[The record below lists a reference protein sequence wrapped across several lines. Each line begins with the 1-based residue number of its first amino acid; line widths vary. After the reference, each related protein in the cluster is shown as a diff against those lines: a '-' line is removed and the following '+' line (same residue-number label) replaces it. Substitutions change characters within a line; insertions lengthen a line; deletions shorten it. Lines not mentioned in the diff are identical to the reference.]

1 MGKYKHYD
9 EDFDELENED
19 LGFEVEKVLKQFKKD
34 KKKNSSNT
42 TKKAK
47 TKDFS

>member
-9 EDFDELENED
+9 EDFDLDELEDED

-34 KKKNSSNT
+34 KKNNS